1 MFSSQA
7 DELSHAQWKEE
18 KTQLVQKQQNQLER
32 LRSEHE
38 SKLKEQQVQM
48 ERDLTTRMQ
57 SELQRARSGW
67 DKEHQLSRYDNQ
79 RLTERVAVD
88 RWTP

>member
-1 MFSSQA
+1 M
-7 DELSHAQWKEE
+7 
-18 KTQLVQKQQNQLER
+18 QKHQNQLER

-38 SKLKEQQVQM
+38 SKLKEQQAQM
-48 ERDLTTRMQ
+48 ERDLITRMQ

-67 DKEHQLSRYDNQ
+67 DKEQQLSRYDNQ
-79 RLTERVAVD
+79 RPTERVSVD

>member
-18 KTQLVQKQQNQLER
+18 KTQLVQKHQNQLEG

-38 SKLKEQQVQM
+38 SKLKEQQTQM
-48 ERDLTTRMQ
+48 ERDLITRMQ

-67 DKEHQLSRYDNQ
+67 DKEQQLSRYDNQ
-79 RLTERVAVD
+79 RRY
-88 RWTP
+88 